1 MQGEVGAHGP
11 VWDSPCGQ
19 GGDAHKIAE
28 GEAPWGL
35 RRSRSSPFRATER
48 LQPLSMWP
56 WRRGRQKWNAV
67 WRLVASPIT
76 GSVDVGMSF
85 RRLTMRLLSAAGDPS
100 GPLNNFLGPPDN
112 AAL

>member
-1 MQGEVGAHGP
+1 MASLGFAMRTGRA
-11 VWDSPCGQ
+11 
-19 GGDAHKIAE
+19 AHKIAE

-35 RRSRSSPFRATER
+35 RNHRRSRATER
-48 LQPLSMWP
+48 LQALSMWP
-56 WRRGRQKWNAV
+56 WRRGRRKKWNSV

-100 GPLNNFLGPPDN
+100 GPLNNFLGTARQCGPVTFRSRC
-112 AAL
+112 